1 VRCTLPPFG
10 FSELRPDLGYTPPVR
25 GPLLAVI
32 PRLALW
38 GMASACAPAPLGGV
52 EPWRSAPEVRL
63 AVLSSD
69 EGVQV
74 WALDAR
80 APVRAE
86 LEAPEGAELWLLGYR
101 DDTLR
106 AAFPGLAG
114 VDGAALPARLAP
126 RLGGDGGEPTPMADD
141 VLQAVV
147 EPELGLRYTA
157 RSWTD
162 WRARAARGL
171 ELRLV
176 VDDAAVCGVAQT
188 RELDAPPALEVD
200 DVVALDAG
208 QALAFGRRRD
218 AADAQV
224 QVWRV
229 DADDTWHDL
238 GARPQRG
245 PLLGRPRW
253 DRVTRAAWGVSADGE
268 LFLVSPTGL
277 VLPPPPP
284 PALPDVTPRA
294 RRLAIGRDGAV
305 FATFPRAY
313 VDNDFGPRVDPAL
326 LAYEDGAWRFAPDR
340 PPRVGGVVD
349 VEVAR
354 AGRIALRQACWLQ
367 DLDENTGGWV
377 ERVYDFSCNMGL
389 TPTMRAIALDDE
401 LAMVVGADA
410 YAQQRVEGTGAW
422 RDVSPGLPR
431 ADYVHAVALGG
442 ERALVADT
450 AGALYV
456 RRGGR
461 WCPRLT
467 ATPTPVVAMSA
478 APEGGRAVLV
488 LEGGARLRSVE
499 LP

>member
-1 VRCTLPPFG
+1 VRARL
-10 FSELRPDLGYTPPVR
+10 E
-25 GPLLAVI
+25 AVL

-38 GMASACAPAPLGGV
+38 ALASACAPAPLDGV
-52 EPWRSAPEVRL
+52 EPWGSAPEVRL

-80 APVRAE
+80 APVRAQ
-86 LEAPEGAELWLLGYR
+86 LEAAEGAELWLLGYR
-101 DDTLR
+101 GDTLR

-114 VDGAALPARLAP
+114 VDVAALPARLAP
-126 RLGGDGGEPTPMADD
+126 RLGVDRGEVTPAADE

-157 RSWTD
+157 RSWAE
-162 WRARAARGL
+162 WRTRAARGL
-171 ELRLV
+171 DLRLV
-176 VDDAAVCGVAQT
+176 LDDAAVCGDARTHEV
-188 RELDAPPALEVD
+188 EAPPELQVD
-200 DVVALDAG
+200 DVVALDGG

-218 AADAQV
+218 AADARV

-238 GARPQRG
+238 GARAQRG

-268 LFLVSPTGL
+268 LFVVSPTGL
-277 VLPPPPP
+277 VLPPPAP

-294 RRLAIGRDGAV
+294 RRLAIGHDGAV

-326 LAYEDGAWRFAPDR
+326 LAYENGAWRFAPDR

-367 DLDENTGGWV
+367 DLDEDSGGWV
-377 ERVYDFSCNMGL
+377 ERVYDAQCNMGL

-401 LAMVVGADA
+401 LAMVVGAGA
-410 YAQQRVEGTGAW
+410 YAHARVEATGAW
-422 RDVSPGLPR
+422 LDVSPGLPR
-431 ADYVHAVALGG
+431 ADYVHAVALGAG
-442 ERALVADT
+442 RALVADT
-450 AGALYV
+450 AGALYL
-456 RRGGR
+456 RRGSR
-461 WCPRLT
+461 WCPQLT
-467 ATPTPVVAMSA
+467 ATPTPIVAMSA

-488 LEGGARLRSVE
+488 LAGGAQLRSVE
-499 LP
+499 VP